1 MGRSKGGFSTK
12 LHAEVDAL
20 GNPVQFVLTG
30 GERADISQAEVLIDG
45 IRFEILLADKGY
57 CSEKLMNHVEE
68 KGAKYCVPPKKNS
81 KQPWDYDKVIYKER
95 NAVERFFS
103 FLKQFRRIATRYE
116 KTAQNYLSMV
126 YFASSIILLK

>member
-1 MGRSKGGFSTK
+1 MGGSIGGFVTIV
-12 LHAEVDAL
+12 LAAVDAL

>member
-12 LHAEVDAL
+12 LHAAVDAL

>member
-12 LHAEVDAL
+12 LHAAVDAL

-81 KQPWDYDKVIYKER
+81 KHPWDYDKIIYKER